1 MTHGAHPTIVV
12 IGAAG
17 EVARVAVRTLLRH
30 QPGYHLV
37 LTDINMRSLEEF
49 AMSLP
54 DARVTARRLDL
65 FDVDQARDTIRGAA
79 MVINGAGPFART
91 AEPVIKACV
100 AERVDYLDYD
110 DDPASTLAAIG
121 AEAMLAASGIRCF
134 KDCGH
139 SPGFTNVLAVD
150 VANELDE
157 VESFDVCWAL
167 GDEGPH
173 VYGRAVIEHWLEVIQ
188 GSVPTWRTGRA
199 TAVEAF
205 QASETY
211 PLAGSLGNFRLY
223 EVGHP
228 EPITLPRRFPHAAA
242 IRCMGGLHPQPV
254 NGLSRG
260 IADAVKRQAITM
272 DEAIGWAQRVFNDQ
286 SGPLKVWRHA
296 VAGIRT
302 QYRRGEI
309 SGSEL
314 REFIWMAARKRHW
327 AWRGAAAVKATGI
340 KDGKR
345 LTLMRRTP
353 APGPQSSMWTSLA
366 NCTGVSC
373 AAFASMALTGG
384 ASPHGLLFPE
394 DWAEPLAFYHALIG
408 VGVREEDVIEP
419 LIRVSATPV
428 TVPT

>member
-1 MTHGAHPTIVV
+1 VTDAAGPAIVV

-17 EVARVAVRTLLRH
+17 EVARALARTLLQH
-30 QPGYHLV
+30 QRGYHLV
-37 LTDINMRSLEEF
+37 LTDINMRSLEGF
-49 AMSLP
+49 AASLP
-54 DARVTARRLDL
+54 DARVTTGQLDL
-65 FDVDQARDTIRGAA
+65 FDGDRVRDTIRGAV
-79 MVINGAGPFART
+79 MVVNGAGPFART

-100 AERVDYLDYD
+100 AEKVDYLDYD

-121 AEAMLAASGIRCF
+121 AEAMLAGSGIRCF

-150 VANELDE
+150 VISNLDE
-157 VESFDVCWAL
+157 VESVDVCWAL

-173 VYGRAVIEHWLEVIQ
+173 VYGRAVIEHWLEVIR
-188 GSVPTWRTGRA
+188 GPALTWRNRQA
-199 TAVEAF
+199 TSVEAF
-205 QASETY
+205 QASEIY

-228 EPITLPRRFPHAAA
+228 EPITLPRRFPRVSA

-260 IADAVKRQAITM
+260 IAEAITRRAITM
-272 DEAIGWAQRVFNDQ
+272 DDAIGWAQRVFNDQ

-296 VAGIRT
+296 VAGIGT
-302 QYRRGEI
+302 QYRRGNV

-327 AWRGAAAVKATGI
+327 AWRGAAAVKAAGI
-340 KDGKR
+340 KDGER

-373 AAFASMALTGG
+373 AAFVSMALG
-384 ASPHGLLFPE
+384 AAASQHGLLFPE
-394 DWAEPLAFYHALIG
+394 DWVEPSAFYRALFE

-419 LIRVSATPV
+419 LIRISASPA